1 MPLRALCRSLRRP
14 LSTSTPR
21 VSEATPL
28 SAPNPSAPPHPA
40 HSAALA
46 GDVPVP
52 VSATDVFSAA
62 HRIRQ
67 GEGGVQRTSM
77 YRSRRLSAL
86 LGLDLYLKH
95 EFSHPTGSFKER
107 GARNALLLLDP
118 AARARGVIAASAG
131 NHALALA
138 YHGAQLGVPV
148 SVVMPTIAPI
158 TKVQNCR
165 DLGATVLIHGAHI
178 GEAREMAFG
187 MGERAGMTYIN
198 GFDHPHII
206 AGAGSMGLEV
216 VEQVPDVEAVLV
228 PVGGAGLIAG
238 VSLALRALRPD
249 VRIIGVEP
257 LNCPSLT
264 AALAAGR
271 PVAAPAW
278 PTLADG
284 LFVPR
289 VGTNAFALAAAHVD
303 SVVCVKEKYI
313 ALAMLRLLECEKV
326 VVEGG
331 GAVGLAALLQGLLPE
346 LRGKKVVLPLC
357 GGNVDTPVLGRVLER
372 ALAVDG
378 RLVRFEALVSDRPGG
393 IARLTE
399 ALAESGVSIK
409 EIFHERAWVSEDTWS
424 VRVKCIVET
433 ADRTAGENMFKLLVR
448 RSPAR
453 RCGGGGR
460 GRPRAPR
467 PPPPPHTHT
476 PPNRPRAP
484 CPALH
489 TRAHPRP
496 QAAKGY
502 SIETPNVAPP

>member
-1 MPLRALCRSLRRP
+1 VEQDPA
-14 LSTSTPR
+14 
-21 VSEATPL
+21 
-28 SAPNPSAPPHPA
+28 HPA
-40 HSAALA
+40 HSAALP
-46 GDVPVP
+46 GDVAVDVP
-52 VSATDVFSAA
+52 ATDVFSAA

-67 GEGGVQRTSM
+67 GDGGVQRTSM

-86 LGLDLYLKH
+86 LGVELHLKH

-107 GARNALLLLDP
+107 GGRNALLLLD
-118 AARARGVIAASAG
+118 ASSRARGVIAASAG

-148 SVVMPTIAPI
+148 TVVMPTIAPI

-165 DLGATVLIHGAHI
+165 DLGARVLIHGAHI

-187 MGERAGMTYIN
+187 MGEREGLAYIN

-206 AGAGSMGLEV
+206 AGAGSMGIEI

-238 VSLALRALRPD
+238 VAVAIKSLRPD

-257 LNCPSLT
+257 ANCPSLS
-264 AALAAGR
+264 AALQEGR
-271 PVAAPAW
+271 PVTVPAW

-289 VGTNAFALAAAHVD
+289 VGTNAFALAARHVD
-303 SVVCVKEKYI
+303 AVVTVKEKFI

-331 GAVGLAALLQGLLPE
+331 GAVGLAALLEGQLPE

-372 ALAVDG
+372 GLAVDG

-393 IARLTE
+393 IAALTNVLYQ
-399 ALAESGVSIK
+399 AGVSIK
-409 EIFHERAWVSEDTWS
+409 EIFHER
-424 VRVKCIVET
+424 VRARLRPTITHRVLTT
-433 ADRTAGENMFKLLVR
+433 APHPTPFLPRRRGSQRTRGPCALSASWKPRTAPRAKTCSSCSPR
-448 RSPAR
+448 RATTWR
-453 RCGGGGR
+453 RVGKEKRRERYRVEVGGGGGR
-460 GRPRAPR
+460 
-467 PPPPPHTHT
+467 
-476 PPNRPRAP
+476 
-484 CPALH
+484 
-489 TRAHPRP
+489 
-496 QAAKGY
+496 
-502 SIETPNVAPP
+502 